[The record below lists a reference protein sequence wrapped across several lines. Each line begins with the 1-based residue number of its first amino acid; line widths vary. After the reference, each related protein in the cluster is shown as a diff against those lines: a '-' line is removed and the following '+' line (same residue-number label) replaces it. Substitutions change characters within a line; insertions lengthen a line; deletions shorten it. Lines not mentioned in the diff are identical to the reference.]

1 MRFQKI
7 KKVWGEITLVR
18 SECEKCNKRFIV
30 LYEIGHT
37 EASKPP
43 PGELGASFGAISLLQ
58 SQPMEHCPHCGYKQG
73 AHIEIKEND
82 GGN

>member
-18 SECEKCNKRFIV
+18 SECESCKKRFIV
-30 LYEIGHT
+30 LYEIGST
-37 EASKPP
+37 KASKPP

-58 SQPMEHCPHCGYKQG
+58 SQPMGFCPHCGHKQEK
-73 AHIEIKEND
+73 AIEIKE
-82 GGN
+82 